1 MKKKKEKYENMFDDD
16 EIRDIDSS
24 EINEYLFNDNTIDK
38 VIESLREWFK
48 G

>member
-1 MKKKKEKYENMFDDD
+1 MFDDD

-38 VIESLREWFK
+38 VLNHY
-48 G
+48 